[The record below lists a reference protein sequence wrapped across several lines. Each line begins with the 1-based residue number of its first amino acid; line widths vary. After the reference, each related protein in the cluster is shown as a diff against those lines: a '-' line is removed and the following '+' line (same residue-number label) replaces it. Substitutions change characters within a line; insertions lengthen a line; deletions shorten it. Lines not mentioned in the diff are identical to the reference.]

1 MQFDQNAT
9 NFDARHDTQSDAE
22 PAQYRGARTIEGREK
37 RHEKA
42 GKIKAPETTQ
52 KPTDGSKTH
61 SHALMGEQAID
72 KNGAQSKVGR
82 GQLSRREL
90 ESLLL
95 MDKIEE
101 VLITLR
107 RLIRATDLHSKQ
119 LVKTAGLTAPQL
131 LLLQAIRE
139 QGQVTIGALA
149 KEISLS
155 QATVTTILDRLEK
168 RGLVYRERSS
178 EDKRKVH
185 AYLTDKGAEII
196 RDAPTPLQEH
206 FVRQFRDLREWEQS
220 MIISALQRVAL
231 MMDAEHIDASPVLDV
246 GDLDRKDSR
255 QTLTGQDTDQ
265 DQDQDPDD

>member
-1 MQFDQNAT
+1 MQTDHKSRRLTPSGNAAESSAQGRSRDETIDNRDQ
-9 NFDARHDTQSDAE
+9 
-22 PAQYRGARTIEGREK
+22 
-37 RHEKA
+37 
-42 GKIKAPETTQ
+42 AP
-52 KPTDGSKTH
+52 
-61 SHALMGEQAID
+61 
-72 KNGAQSKVGR
+72 KVGHR
-82 GQLSRREL
+82 RFSRRDL
-90 ESLLL
+90 QSLLL

-139 QGQVTIGALA
+139 KGQVTIGALA

-168 RGLVYRERSS
+168 RELVYRERSS

-185 AYLTDKGAEII
+185 AYLTDKGADII

-206 FVRQFRDLREWEQS
+206 FVRQFRDLRDWEQS
-220 MIISALQRVAL
+220 MIISSLQRVAL

-255 QTLTGQDTDQ
+255 QLPSEKEEADEGN
-265 DQDQDPDD
+265 

>member
-1 MQFDQNAT
+1 MQFDQNAAS
-9 NFDARHDTQSDAE
+9 FGASEE
-22 PAQYRGARTIEGREK
+22 PQDGAQPAPVKGSRTIRGRQTPPAGTPEK
-37 RHEKA
+37 VARNS
-42 GKIKAPETTQ
+42 TQ
-52 KPTDGSKTH
+52 KPTKDSKTGFH
-61 SHALMGEQAID
+61 EAHEDRTID
-72 KNGAQSKVGR
+72 KTHAEPKIGR
-82 GQLSRREL
+82 GQISRREF

-168 RGLVYRERSS
+168 RGLVYRERSL

-185 AYLTDKGAEII
+185 AHLTDKGAEII

-206 FVRQFRDLREWEQS
+206 FVKQFRDLREWEQS

-246 GDLDRKDSR
+246 GELDRKDSR
-255 QTLTGQDTDQ
+255 NLPTNDEKDS
-265 DQDQDPDD
+265 DR

>member
-1 MQFDQNAT
+1 MEIDQEVT
-9 NFDARHDTQSDAE
+9 RSHREERGDDTRLRS
-22 PAQYRGARTIEGREK
+22 RG
-37 RHEKA
+37 
-42 GKIKAPETTQ
+42 
-52 KPTDGSKTH
+52 
-61 SHALMGEQAID
+61 GER
-72 KNGAQSKVGR
+72 KVGR
-82 GQLSRREL
+82 EAIDNRRAAPKVGRKHLSGRDLQRPQSPL
-90 ESLLL
+90 EEL

-139 QGQVTIGALA
+139 KGQVTIGALA

-185 AYLTDKGAEII
+185 AYLTDKGAEIL

-206 FVRQFRDLREWEQS
+206 FVRQFRDLRDWEQS
-220 MIISALQRVAL
+220 MIISSLQRVAR

-255 QTLTGQDTDQ
+255 QLPPGESDE
-265 DQDQDPDD
+265 DDEEQEEI

>member
-1 MQFDQNAT
+1 MQTDHKSRRLTPSGNAAESSAHGRTRDETIDNRDQ
-9 NFDARHDTQSDAE
+9 
-22 PAQYRGARTIEGREK
+22 
-37 RHEKA
+37 
-42 GKIKAPETTQ
+42 AP
-52 KPTDGSKTH
+52 
-61 SHALMGEQAID
+61 
-72 KNGAQSKVGR
+72 KVGHR
-82 GQLSRREL
+82 RFSRRDL
-90 ESLLL
+90 QSLLL

-139 QGQVTIGALA
+139 KGQVTIGALA

-168 RGLVYRERSS
+168 RELVYRERSS

-185 AYLTDKGAEII
+185 AYLTDKGADII

-206 FVRQFRDLREWEQS
+206 FVRQFRDLRDWEQS
-220 MIISALQRVAL
+220 MIISSLQRVAL

-255 QTLTGQDTDQ
+255 QL
-265 DQDQDPDD
+265 PSEKEEADDGN

>member
-9 NFDARHDTQSDAE
+9 SFDPENDTQDYAE
-22 PAQYRGARTIEGREK
+22 PSKHGGHREAHGRTGSRAEAPGEK
-37 RHEKA
+37 SRIGTEVN
-42 GKIKAPETTQ
+42 ENVTQ
-52 KPTDGSKTH
+52 G
-61 SHALMGEQAID
+61 GQAID
-72 KNGAQSKVGR
+72 KSAAGPKVGR
-82 GQLSRREL
+82 GQTSRRACHPDFK
-90 ESLLL
+90 SLLL

-168 RGLVYRERSS
+168 RGLVYRERSI

-185 AYLTDKGAEII
+185 AYLTDKGADII

-206 FVRQFRDLREWEQS
+206 FVKQFRDLREWEQS
-220 MIISALQRVAL
+220 MIISSLQRVAL

-246 GDLDRKDSR
+246 GDLDRKDTR
-255 QTLTGQDTDQ
+255 NLPEQDE
-265 DQDQDPDD
+265 PK

>member
-1 MQFDQNAT
+1 MQTDEKLASPYTSERQRDKPARAERRR
-9 NFDARHDTQSDAE
+9 DARPQAVIDKPEAE
-22 PAQYRGARTIEGREK
+22 P
-37 RHEKA
+37 
-42 GKIKAPETTQ
+42 
-52 KPTDGSKTH
+52 
-61 SHALMGEQAID
+61 
-72 KNGAQSKVGR
+72 KVGR
-82 GQLSRREL
+82 RHLSRREL
-90 ESLLL
+90 QSLLL

-139 QGQVTIGALA
+139 KGQVTIGALA

-185 AYLTDKGAEII
+185 AYLTEKGMDFI

-220 MIISALQRVAL
+220 MIISSLQRVAL

-255 QTLTGQDTDQ
+255 QL
-265 DQDQDPDD
+265 PPEKEEKEEE

>member
-1 MQFDQNAT
+1 MQFDQNVNT
-9 NFDARHDTQSDAE
+9 PNTEES
-22 PAQYRGARTIEGREK
+22 GAEGREAPSDGHS
-37 RHEKA
+37 RIDHEYRRKFDNIA
-42 GKIKAPETTQ
+42 AA
-52 KPTDGSKTH
+52 H
-61 SHALMGEQAID
+61 
-72 KNGAQSKVGR
+72 KVGR
-82 GQLSRREL
+82 GQMSRREL

-185 AYLTDKGAEII
+185 AYLTDKGADII

-206 FVRQFRDLREWEQS
+206 FVKQFRDLREWEQS
-220 MIISALQRVAL
+220 MIISSLQRVAL

-255 QTLTGQDTDQ
+255 QISGHSADEKR
-265 DQDQDPDD
+265 DPDSDNQH

>member
-1 MQFDQNAT
+1 MQVDQKARKPRTDTDAPGAASATARRRESAPQTTFDNPRAGHKV
-9 NFDARHDTQSDAE
+9 AHRH
-22 PAQYRGARTIEGREK
+22 
-37 RHEKA
+37 
-42 GKIKAPETTQ
+42 
-52 KPTDGSKTH
+52 
-61 SHALMGEQAID
+61 
-72 KNGAQSKVGR
+72 
-82 GQLSRREL
+82 LSRREL
-90 ESLLL
+90 QSLLL

-139 QGQVTIGALA
+139 KGQVTIGALA

-185 AYLTDKGAEII
+185 AYLTDKGMDFI

-206 FVRQFRDLREWEQS
+206 FVRQFRDLRDWEQS
-220 MIISALQRVAL
+220 MIISSLQRVAL

-255 QTLTGQDTDQ
+255 QLPPEEQES
-265 DQDQDPDD
+265 